1 MIETGSSV
9 QTFFAILL
17 ALATCTAMLPA
28 PM

>member
-1 MIETGSSV
+1 MIEAGTPV
-9 QTFFAILL
+9 RNFFAILL